1 MNLKDMEEFI
11 DTAVRDVWTTIRQDV
26 EERDAAMEYADEVGM
41 PDWEGMTNEELAA
54 DIGDHLLT
62 ACIDIMEHSWEDTCS
77 NATS

>member
-1 MNLKDMEEFI
+1 M
-11 DTAVRDVWTTIRQDV
+11 

-62 ACIDIMEHSWEDTCS
+62 ACIDIMEHSWDKKC
-77 NATS
+77 

>member
-1 MNLKDMEEFI
+1 MNLRDMEEFI

-62 ACIDIMEHSWEDTCS
+62 ACIDTMLRSYL
-77 NATS
+77 